1 MKNVKV
7 NQDTCIGCGS
17 CPAICPNV
25 FAMQGDKAQVVGDP
39 AGEEENVK
47 MAKDA
52 CPTGSISF
60 EE

>member
-17 CPAICPNV
+17 CPAICPQV
-25 FAMQGDKAQVVGDP
+25 FEMDGDKAKVIGEP
-39 AGEEENVK
+39 AGHEDNVK

-60 EE
+60 DD